1 MKFDLNE
8 IAALLHIHKEA
19 MGHPQLK
26 PLADQAMVQLHSFA
40 KETAMQM
47 AEQKKAEAE
56 KAQAEAATRAEA
68 EAGSDDGEDLAGHD
82 GEPKPVP
89 ANAGSGGPVRRL

>member
-26 PLADQAMVQLHSFA
+26 PLADQAMVQLHAFA
-40 KETAMQM
+40 AETAKDLT
-47 AEQKKAEAE
+47 EQKKAEAE
-56 KAQAEAATRAEA
+56 KAQAEAAAKAQFEA
-68 EAGSDDGEDLAGHD
+68 DHEEVVDEGDP
-82 GEPKPVP
+82 EPK
-89 ANAGSGGPVRRL
+89 ASASGGSGGPVRRL

>member
-26 PLADQAMVQLHSFA
+26 PLADQAMVQLHAFA
-40 KETAMQM
+40 SETAKDLS
-47 AEQKKAEAE
+47 EQKKVEAE
-56 KAQAEAATRAEA
+56 KAQAEAIARAEA
-68 EAGSDDGEDLAGHD
+68 EDLAGHD
-82 GEPKPVP
+82 GEGTEGEDESNP
-89 ANAGSGGPVRRL
+89 APARASGRRL